1 MNRHFYKTIVAAACA
16 LLLIAACNDSYTPRN
31 QRIKACTKLASRH

>member
-16 LLLIAACNDSYTPRN
+16 LLLIAACNDSYTPKSAN
-31 QRIKACTKLASRH
+31 